1 MQFPD
6 LRRNLIEQSWHH
18 SRALKIV
25 AVPLPRAL
33 PPRIIKAA
41 AQPTRST
48 QEQEP
53 EFFSRPLSLEVQMK
67 FHLSRAVTAFGLGAS
82 LWLGSVSSFASP
94 QQNKDQGQ
102 KKDQT
107 TQQSQPAS
115 QKQSS
120 TDKNNSTTPPQQ
132 ASAKKPLS
140 PNDDPEMIGKRNI
153 NKGLWGKLASGTEK
167 EVKMGRML
175 AAQVDKEAKF
185 VDDPL
190 ITEYV
195 NRVGQNIVLHSDAK
209 VPFTIRVIDSDEVNA
224 FALPGG
230 FFYVNKG
237 LILAAD
243 NEAELAGVM
252 AHEIAHVAARHAME
266 NERKMEVMDYGMLAG
281 MILGGPI
288 VSNILYNGGQFF
300 EGMAFLK
307 FSRGAEEEADKLGV
321 QYMWAAGYDPGA
333 MATMFEKLEAK
344 NKKKPGTIAKMFQDH
359 PAPAD
364 RRQSAI
370 ALAARFPEREEYV
383 ISSSEFQRVKN
394 RLLRLSNARASSTGA
409 IASSDD
415 GTPGRPTLKRRQ
427 SGSDD
432 PSTTTTTTNSDG
444 TQQQPP
450 KTDPNKPAPPTLRRA
465 PEPQSSPTPQP

>member
-1 MQFPD
+1 
-6 LRRNLIEQSWHH
+6 
-18 SRALKIV
+18 
-25 AVPLPRAL
+25 
-33 PPRIIKAA
+33 
-41 AQPTRST
+41 
-48 QEQEP
+48 
-53 EFFSRPLSLEVQMK
+53 MK
-67 FHLSRAVTAFGLGAS
+67 FHLSRAVTAIGLGAS
-82 LWLGSVSSFASP
+82 LWLGSVSSFAGP
-94 QQNKDQGQ
+94 QQSKDQGQ
-102 KKDQT
+102 AKDQT
-107 TQQSQPAS
+107 SQPS
-115 QKQSS
+115 SQPSNQQKQSS
-120 TDKNNSTTPPQQ
+120 TSSTDKNKPASTSQTAQPT
-132 ASAKKPLS
+132 SKKPLS
-140 PNDDPEMIGKRNI
+140 TGEDPEMIGKRNI
-153 NKGLWGKLASGTEK
+153 NKGIWAGGILGAKGVDS
-167 EVKMGRML
+167 EVKTGRML

-185 VDDPL
+185 VDDPI

-209 VPFTIRVIDSDEVNA
+209 VPFTIKVIDSDEVNA

-252 AHEIAHVAARHAME
+252 AHEIAHVTARHAME
-266 NERKMEVMDYGMLAG
+266 NEAKMRAIDYGMLAG
-281 MILGGPI
+281 VLLGGPI
-288 VSNILYNGGQFF
+288 VSNVLYNGGQFF
-300 EGMAFLK
+300 EGMAFMK

-344 NKKKPGTIAKMFQDH
+344 NKKKPGSIAKLFQDH

-383 ISSSEFQRVKN
+383 ISSSEFQRTKN

-427 SGSDD
+427 PTPDD
-432 PSTTTTTTNSDG
+432 TTTTTTTTNPTTTNPPSTNPDG
-444 TQQQPP
+444 TP
-450 KTDPNKPAPPTLRRA
+450 KADPNKVMPPTLRRSPA
-465 PEPQSSPTPQP
+465 PQASPTPQP

>member
-1 MQFPD
+1 
-6 LRRNLIEQSWHH
+6 
-18 SRALKIV
+18 
-25 AVPLPRAL
+25 
-33 PPRIIKAA
+33 
-41 AQPTRST
+41 
-48 QEQEP
+48 
-53 EFFSRPLSLEVQMK
+53 MK
-67 FHLSRAVTAFGLGAS
+67 FHLSRAVVAIGLGAS
-82 LWLGSVSSFASP
+82 LWFASVSSFAAP
-94 QQNKDQGQ
+94 QQSKDQGQ
-102 KKDQT
+102 TKDQGQQ
-107 TQQSQPAS
+107 TQSTA
-115 QKQSS
+115 SS
-120 TDKNNSTTPPQQ
+120 TSKTQSPNNPQTAQ
-132 ASAKKPLS
+132 PTVAKKGGPLS
-140 PNDDPEMIGKRNI
+140 ANDDPEMIGKRNI
-153 NKGLWGKLASGTEK
+153 NKGLWGKLAAGTEK

-185 VDDPL
+185 VDDPI

-209 VPFTIRVIDSDEVNA
+209 VPFTIKVIDSDEVNA

-252 AHEIAHVAARHAME
+252 AHEIAHVCARHAME

-281 MILGGPI
+281 ILLGGPI
-288 VSNILYNGGQFF
+288 LSNVLYNGGSFF

-344 NKKKPGTIAKMFQDH
+344 NKKKPGSISKMFQDH

-364 RRQSAI
+364 RRASAL

-409 IASSDD
+409 IAGADD
-415 GTPGRPTLKRRQ
+415 GTPGRPTLKRRNPTP
-427 SGSDD
+427 DD
-432 PSTTTTTTNSDG
+432 STTTNPDG
-444 TQQQPP
+444 TQ
-450 KTDPNKPAPPTLRRA
+450 KTDPSKPAPPTLRRD
-465 PEPQSSPTPQP
+465 PQAQPTPTPQP